1 MSIMFLLTL
10 LIGGRLAVCA
20 FSAQPPALTFP
31 ATARCQGHG
40 VYLTDLFPSTKQLNL
55 PKLRLSDAPEFGQAA
70 LLTRDQVSQAI
81 RTAIPSLNLTNLA
94 GADRCQVIRHARS
107 LDEMELKERLTVMLQ
122 EDYARD
128 MGELELRTTRPWI
141 PVQIPDEDVA
151 LRILDL
157 PSTGISPY
165 FIVRFE
171 VRTDQESI
179 GTFQVPLQAKVW
191 KDIWVTRSIVRR
203 GMIFTEADVA
213 RERRDVLSLREAP
226 LSLAA
231 ADDGLEIAENLVAG
245 SPLYE
250 RSVRLRPVMR
260 RGQVIEAKL
269 HEGIMMISLK
279 VELLEDGAPG
289 QIVRVRNMN
298 SKREFRGKVINESS
312 IVVAL

>member
-1 MSIMFLLTL
+1 M
-10 LIGGRLAVCA
+10 
-20 FSAQPPALTFP
+20 
-31 ATARCQGHG
+31 
-40 VYLTDLFPSTKQLNL
+40 
-55 PKLRLSDAPEFGQAA
+55 
-70 LLTRDQVSQAI
+70 
-81 RTAIPSLNLTNLA
+81 
-94 GADRCQVIRHARS
+94 
-107 LDEMELKERLTVMLQ
+107 
-122 EDYARD
+122 
-128 MGELELRTTRPWI
+128 TRPWI